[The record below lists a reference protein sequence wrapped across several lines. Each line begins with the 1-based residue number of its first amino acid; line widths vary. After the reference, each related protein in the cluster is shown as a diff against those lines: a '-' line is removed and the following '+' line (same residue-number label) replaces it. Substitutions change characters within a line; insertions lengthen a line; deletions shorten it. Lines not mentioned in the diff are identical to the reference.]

1 MHTNLVLACSE
12 HFPEH
17 SKGIRQTPHAPQAV
31 KADTYK
37 LQIVFNCC
45 LHMTSQEMLTGLT
58 CFTLCLRRYLCPS
71 GIAGS
76 ACPQVLLSVKI
87 MKATAK
93 NSPLSQSLS
102 ATRALSSQ
110 AALPAV
116 GNLQHACTRW
126 LECLICIRCQVIL
139 RPADA
144 AMLLRKNC
152 AWSICTVDML
162 LHMHRLHEAHKA
174 SNESFAS
181 AI

>member
-1 MHTNLVLACSE
+1 MLAAAPCGVEGGHSI
-12 HFPEH
+12 PEH
-17 SKGIRQTPHAPQAV
+17 HHWPSQAI
-31 KADTYK
+31 TYK

-58 CFTLCLRRYLCPS
+58 CFTQCLRRYLCPS

-152 AWSICTVDML
+152 AWSVCTVDML

-174 SNESFAS
+174 NNESFAS